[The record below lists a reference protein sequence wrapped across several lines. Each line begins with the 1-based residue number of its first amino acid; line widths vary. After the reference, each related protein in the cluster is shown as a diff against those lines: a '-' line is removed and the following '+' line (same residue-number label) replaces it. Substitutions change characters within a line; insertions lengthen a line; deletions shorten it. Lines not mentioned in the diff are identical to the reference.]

1 MPRIL
6 AVDPGQARIGI
17 ALSDPTTTIAQPL
30 LVLRHSSRQQDAHAI
45 VQLAIEHEAELILIG
60 VAMDLEGNVGPQAR
74 KALRLVDALRE
85 VGDLPVTTWDES
97 GSTQAAQRGRG
108 KDDMLDAR
116 AAAFVLQ
123 EYLNAQKR

>member
-74 KALRLVDALRE
+74 KALRLVDTLRE

-97 GSTQAAQRGRG
+97 GSTQAAQRGRRQ
-108 KDDMLDAR
+108 DDMLDAR

>member
-45 VQLAIEHEAELILIG
+45 VQLAIEHEAELILVG

-97 GSTQAAQRGRG
+97 GSTQAAQRGRR

>member
-17 ALSDPTTTIAQPL
+17 ALSDPTATIAQPL

-74 KALRLVDALRE
+74 KALRLVDTLRE

-97 GSTQAAQRGRG
+97 GSTQAAQRGRR